1 MSALIC
7 AFPLYPIHVPFHRT
21 LKPHP
26 NISAPW
32 FTGPLLAPSA
42 LTIPFGHYNIEPY
55 IYGLANTGAYDGHW
69 QPVKK
74 ENFWNNYFQ
83 TLLAFGVNNWADF
96 QCNPTL
102 FYNYSD
108 SSAKWAL
115 GDMPIAFDFQ
125 LYHPTRTL
133 TEWNVA
139 VKLTLKETLPL
150 GKYRNLDP
158 KKRLTDVGGMGSW
171 QTAASLVV
179 GNMFYLGRSH
189 FLTWRTSFQYTW
201 PAPVYVKN
209 LNVYGGEKG
218 TRGTVYP
225 AQNFQIDSAIEVN
238 LTQHWAFAMDIVGAW
253 SGKTR
258 FKGKTAA
265 LNAAPPG
272 AQFSLAP
279 AIEYNFNANIGI
291 IFGPWFTLGG
301 RNAIEFASGV
311 FAFNYYN

>member
-1 MSALIC
+1 MLRGLFLSALIC

-108 SSAKWAL
+108 SSRKMGARRYADRLRFSAL
-115 GDMPIAFDFQ
+115 PSD
-125 LYHPTRTL
+125 
-133 TEWNVA
+133 
-139 VKLTLKETLPL
+139 
-150 GKYRNLDP
+150 
-158 KKRLTDVGGMGSW
+158 
-171 QTAASLVV
+171 
-179 GNMFYLGRSH
+179 SH
-189 FLTWRTSFQYTW
+189 S
-201 PAPVYVKN
+201 
-209 LNVYGGEKG
+209 
-218 TRGTVYP
+218 
-225 AQNFQIDSAIEVN
+225 
-238 LTQHWAFAMDIVGAW
+238 H
-253 SGKTR
+253 
-258 FKGKTAA
+258 
-265 LNAAPPG
+265 
-272 AQFSLAP
+272 
-279 AIEYNFNANIGI
+279 
-291 IFGPWFTLGG
+291 
-301 RNAIEFASGV
+301 
-311 FAFNYYN
+311 